1 MIDMYWLIKA
11 SVNVSILNDF
21 VMLFETLPISE
32 QENTSTRETVPPP
45 NYPPPEN
52 CSPKNY
58 SLRKLPQKIALQ
70 KTTHQ
75 SIAPSGKFQGEF
87 SPRKSVPMKNFLLK
101 I

>member
-21 VMLFETLPISE
+21 VMLFETLPISGTGKYLHPG
-32 QENTSTRETVPPP
+32 NCPPAKLP
-45 NYPPPEN
+45 TPGN

>member
-1 MIDMYWLIKA
+1 MSDMYWLIKA

-21 VMLFETLPISE
+21 VMLFETLPISG
-32 QENTSTRETVPPP
+32 TGK
-45 NYPPPEN
+45 YPPPEN

-70 KTTHQ
+70 KITYQ